1 MTNKEH
7 EIFMRKL
14 FDEKLDEAFDRGCV
28 NMVQKLVEYFTKY
41 GITLNVNNWMNDY
54 SQGYDTAKEDITEFA
69 LQMKDKY
76 KVGFP
81 TTNNYA
87 DGYRTAAIDI
97 LNHIEGM

>member
-28 NMVQKLVEYFTKY
+28 NMVQKLIEYFTKY

-54 SQGYDTAKEDITEFA
+54 SQGYDTAKEEIAEFA
-69 LQMKDKY
+69 IKMREKY
-76 KVGFP
+76 KVEFP
-81 TTNNYA
+81 TTNNYTA
-87 DGYRTAAIDI
+87 GYRSAAVDI
-97 LNHIEGM
+97 LNFIEGM

>member
-28 NMVQKLVEYFTKY
+28 NMVQKLTEYFTKY

-54 SQGYDTAKEDITEFA
+54 SQGYDTARDDIKE
-69 LQMKDKY
+69 
-76 KVGFP
+76 
-81 TTNNYA
+81 YA
-87 DGYRTAAIDI
+87 DNKLTNFKAGTGQWYQGYRSAMVDV
-97 LNHIEGM
+97 IEYIERM

>member
-28 NMVQKLVEYFTKY
+28 NMVQKLIEYFTKY

-54 SQGYDTAKEDITEFA
+54 SQGYDTARDDIKDFA
-69 LQMKDKY
+69 IEHRNKFTDPREQWD
-76 KVGFP
+76 
-81 TTNNYA
+81 A
-87 DGYRTAAIDI
+87 GYRSAMLDVVE
-97 LNHIEGM
+97 HIERM

>member
-28 NMVQKLVEYFTKY
+28 NMVQKLIEYFTKY

-54 SQGYDTAKEDITEFA
+54 SQGYDTAKDDIQDFA
-69 LQMKDKY
+69 KKHYEKFNDK
-76 KVGFP
+76 
-81 TTNNYA
+81 TQWDA
-87 DGYRTAAIDI
+87 GYRHAMIDVMEY
-97 LNHIEGM
+97 IERM

>member
-28 NMVQKLVEYFTKY
+28 NMVQKLTEYFTKY

-54 SQGYDTAKEDITEFA
+54 SQGYDTARDDIKEWCNKKIE
-69 LQMKDKY
+69 KINDK
-76 KVGFP
+76 
-81 TTNNYA
+81 NNYNTEWCY
-87 DGYRTAAIDI
+87 GYRSALIDVI
-97 LNHIEGM
+97 EHIERM

>member
-28 NMVQKLVEYFTKY
+28 NMVQKLIEYFTKY

-54 SQGYDTAKEDITEFA
+54 SQGYDTARDDIKDFA
-69 LQMKDKY
+69 KKHYDKMI
-76 KVGFP
+76 
-81 TTNNYA
+81 NDRSQWDA
-87 DGYRTAAIDI
+87 GYRHAMIDVI
-97 LNHIEGM
+97 EHIERM

>member
-28 NMVQKLVEYFTKY
+28 NMVQKLIEYFTKY

-54 SQGYDTAKEDITEFA
+54 SQGYDTAKDDIKEFCKNQHSKYIEKTKTEWNSGYISA
-69 LQMKDKY
+69 LFD
-76 KVGFP
+76 V
-81 TTNNYA
+81 
-87 DGYRTAAIDI
+87 IE
-97 LNHIEGM
+97 HIERM

>member
-28 NMVQKLVEYFTKY
+28 NMVQKLIEYFTKY

-54 SQGYDTAKEDITEFA
+54 SQGFDTARDTIIEYATI
-69 LQMKDKY
+69 LKDKY
-76 KVGFP
+76 P
-81 TTNNYA
+81 LNSEYNS
-87 DGYRTAAIDI
+87 GYRAAMIDI
-97 LNHIEGM
+97 LDNIERM

>member
-28 NMVQKLVEYFTKY
+28 NMVQKLIEYFTKY

-54 SQGYDTAKEDITEFA
+54 SQGYDTAKDDIKEFCKNKNSVSIKKPRTEWNSGYISA
-69 LQMKDKY
+69 LVD
-76 KVGFP
+76 V
-81 TTNNYA
+81 
-87 DGYRTAAIDI
+87 IE
-97 LNHIEGM
+97 HIERM